1 MFHGRTR
8 DSLFERAKERLGD
21 ADATDHRQRQILA
34 MTEIELNLAISY
46 SERRDMEKAISSH
59 RGFLENCYRHDEDTA
74 CYLICL
80 SNNFNRFEKF
90 EYTIEVLVGSMDM
103 METFDEEYFKAETN
117 LIRTYIRC
125 GEFLKAKAA
134 HKKRRSTDNYDC
146 IARWQSGRIEEE
158 LCNYEHEKMSGTR
171 GGCSVRLARTLLR
184 HSADNEAEAFA
195 IFQEELDRCVDPLN
209 RKMILNNMGTECR
222 KLNKWDQSIE
232 ALHQLCFSATRPGGT
247 MLSHAKQQFQI
258 AQTYLEQYCADTTL
272 TIDQRTE
279 LLCHAETYSLQVD
292 EVSTEMCLIQAQLF
306 YFNGDKS

>member
-1 MFHGRTR
+1 VF
-8 DSLFERAKERLGD
+8 
-21 ADATDHRQRQILA
+21 
-34 MTEIELNLAISY
+34 
-46 SERRDMEKAISSH
+46 
-59 RGFLENCYRHDEDTA
+59 
-74 CYLICL
+74 LICL

-90 EYTIEVLVGSMDM
+90 EYTIEILVGSMDM